1 MKKFLRWLK
10 KRNEYTFV
18 AAFVLLIWYAA
29 PPLLRMVDPQAGA
42 FGIEMLY
49 VPLIAAVFFFVGLM
63 IIWAYIRLVFPNG
76 YNLLDELFEKTKSL
90 ETWER
95 SQLMLRLFG
104 WLVVLYAVSLLAV
117 TGVSAI
123 M

>member
-18 AAFVLLIWYAA
+18 AAFVLLIWYVA

-90 ETWER
+90 EIWER